1 MFSVVAALIY
11 IPVAVDERSLFST
24 ASPAFIIC
32 RLSDDAILAGERWY
46 CLHYSN
52 NYGFCA
58 SCHVP
63 VGHLYVFFG
72 EMSV

>member
-24 ASPAFIIC
+24 ASQAFIIC

-46 CLHYSN
+46 CLHFSN
-52 NYGFCA
+52 N
-58 SCHVP
+58 
-63 VGHLYVFFG
+63 
-72 EMSV
+72 